1 MPFLKDQLYKW
12 PFSRFGILL
21 RSFLKDLDAA
31 VSFFKDQSMFI
42 AASCIP
48 SLVSKKWSKIL
59 CLGATLRLNLVELTP
74 GLTLAVRMLIFPT
87 KSSEL
92 NVQWVFG
99 FKNFAFSSKCWNV
112 WCFIT
117 MLNKVRPF
125 SRAQPERWL
134 YRLNF
139 FPPDPWL
146 LATHHLSRR
155 HLLHQTNEWELP
167 CDSQHATWL
176 LHALVQET
184 QALPELGQK
193 LGETIWFPSLS
204 NLSEQRSYE
213 ALWGCKPCW
222 VEGLSPFELSFSR
235 HTLSVQLQ
243 KLYLASFQ
251 VVLSGKHQ
259 HHHNRGNSEW

>member
-42 AASCIP
+42 AASCTP

-125 SRAQPERWL
+125 PRAQSERWL
-134 YRLNF
+134 YRLKF
-139 FPPDPWL
+139 FSPRSMAFSHSSFVKKTSASSNKWMRAAMWFTACNMAASCSCSRDTSSARTGAKAWRNHLVSEPFKSKWAKVL
-146 LATHHLSRR
+146 WGSLGLQTMLSRR
-155 HLLHQTNEWELP
+155 FVTLWVIFFKTYSFCTASKIVPSFFSGGTFWETP
-167 CDSQHATWL
+167 T
-176 LHALVQET
+176 
-184 QALPELGQK
+184 
-193 LGETIWFPSLS
+193 PS
-204 NLSEQRSYE
+204 
-213 ALWGCKPCW
+213 
-222 VEGLSPFELSFSR
+222 
-235 HTLSVQLQ
+235 
-243 KLYLASFQ
+243 
-251 VVLSGKHQ
+251 
-259 HHHNRGNSEW
+259 

>member
-1 MPFLKDQLYKW
+1 MHDLFQGVGSCWY
-12 PFSRFGILL
+12 PFSRFWVILSQGSGCSCVL
-21 RSFLKDLDAA
+21 F
-31 VSFFKDQSMFI
+31 QGSMFI
-42 AASCIP
+42 PASCIP

-59 CLGATLRLNLVELTP
+59 YLGATLRLNLVELTP

-117 MLNKVRPF
+117 MLNKVLPF
-125 SRAQPERWL
+125 QGPSLRDGCTGWKSCLPA
-134 YRLNF
+134 
-139 FPPDPWL
+139 PWPV
-146 LATHHLSRR
+146 ATHHLSRR
-155 HLLHQTNEWELP
+155 HQLHQTNEWELP
-167 CDSQHATWL
+167 CHSQHPAWL
-176 LHALVQET
+176 LHALFQET

-193 LGETIWFPSLS
+193 LGETNWFLSLS
-204 NLSEQRSYE
+204 NLIEQRSYE

-222 VEGLSPFELSFSR
+222 VEGLSPFEISFSR

-251 VVLSGKHQ
+251 GALSGQHQ
-259 HHHNRGNSEW
+259 HHHNKENSEW